1 MRLVPDSAIFTRGQK
16 RLDCPKLAHFHAFA
30 SDVFETENF
39 SFLVKAETP
48 NHVLEAVIAWLPAT
62 WEGSI
67 EIDSDKTNS
76 TRKEPLLDFWR
87 TPLRK

>member
-1 MRLVPDSAIFTRGQK
+1 MSVRRGETRA
-16 RLDCPKLAHFHAFA
+16 LTAPCPKGAHFHAFA
-30 SDVFETENF
+30 SDVFEVADY
-39 SFLVKAETP
+39 SFLVECQTP
-48 NHVLEAVIAWLPAT
+48 NEALDAVVAWLPSD